1 VRPLP
6 LVLPETEAFWTGG
19 REGQLCIKRCPAC
32 ARLWHPSQSV
42 CAACHQCELE
52 QAAVSGRGTVI
63 GFTVNHQ
70 QWLPDPVPPY
80 VVAIVA
86 LDDDPRVR
94 LVTNIVAAEPDNVY
108 VGLPVQ
114 ARFEQHDGV

>member
-1 VRPLP
+1 
-6 LVLPETEAFWTGG
+6 
-19 REGQLCIKRCPAC
+19 
-32 ARLWHPSQSV
+32 
-42 CAACHQCELE
+42 
-52 QAAVSGRGTVI
+52 
-63 GFTVNHQ
+63 
-70 QWLPDPVPPY
+70 VPPY